1 MLKKFILFVACVIL
15 ISSNSYSKTNF
26 YQVTGSISSVEVL
39 KTYSTQK
46 VPRDEK
52 RCSIQRVP
60 VNQEANKFG
69 ADNFIGALIGGAI
82 GNRLGEGGGKSG
94 ATALGA
100 LIGSEVVRS
109 DKATA
114 NQNFVEKEVCRIQK
128 VIHTETTERISGY
141 KLIVDVDGETISFNS
156 NRSYNPGDL
165 ITLTKKIS
173 YSLNSVSYTHLT
185 LPTTPYV

>member
-1 MLKKFILFVACVIL
+1 MLKNFLLFGSLVFLA
-15 ISSNSYSKTNF
+15 SNAYSKTNF
-26 YQVTGSISSVEVL
+26 YQVTGSVSSVEVL

-46 VPRDEK
+46 VPKNEK

-60 VNQEANKFG
+60 VNQDANKFG

-109 DKATA
+109 DKAAA
-114 NQNFVEKEVCRIQK
+114 NQNFVEKEVCRVQK
-128 VIHTETTERISGY
+128 VIHTETSERVSGY
-141 KLIVDVDGETISFNS
+141 KLIINIDGETISLNS
-156 NRSYNPGDL
+156 NKSYNPGDL
-165 ITLTKKIS
+165 ISLTKKVS
-173 YSLNSVSYTHLT
+173 YSLN
-185 LPTTPYV
+185 

>member
-1 MLKKFILFVACVIL
+1 MLKNFLLFGSL
-15 ISSNSYSKTNF
+15 LLLTSNAYSKTNF

-46 VPRDEK
+46 VPRNEK

-60 VNQEANKFG
+60 VNQDANKFG

-100 LIGSEVVRS
+100 LIGSEVVRNE
-109 DKATA
+109 KAEA
-114 NQNFVEKEVCRIQK
+114 NQNFVEKEVCRVQK
-128 VIHTETTERISGY
+128 VIHTETTEQISGY
-141 KLIVDVDGETISFNS
+141 RLIIDVDEDTITLNS
-156 NRSYNPGDL
+156 NISSNPGDL
-165 ITLTKKIS
+165 ITLTKKVS
-173 YSLNSVSYTHLT
+173 YSLN
-185 LPTTPYV
+185 

>member
-1 MLKKFILFVACVIL
+1 MLKKFLLFGSLVFLA
-15 ISSNSYSKTNF
+15 SNAYSKTNF
-26 YQVTGSISSVEVL
+26 YQVTGSVSSVEVL

-46 VPRDEK
+46 VPKNEK
-52 RCSIQRVP
+52 KCSIQRVP
-60 VNQEANKFG
+60 INQDANKFG

-109 DKATA
+109 DKAAA
-114 NQNFVEKEVCRIQK
+114 NQNFVEKEVCRVQK
-128 VIHTETTERISGY
+128 VMHTETIERISGY
-141 KLIVDVDGETISFNS
+141 KLIIDVDGETISMNS

-173 YSLNSVSYTHLT
+173 YSLN
-185 LPTTPYV
+185 

>member
-1 MLKKFILFVACVIL
+1 MLKKFILFVGCVML

-114 NQNFVEKEVCRIQK
+114 NQNFVEKEVCRIQR

-141 KLIVDVDGETISFNS
+141 KLIVDVDGEIISFNS

-165 ITLTKKIS
+165 ITLTKKVS
-173 YSLNSVSYTHLT
+173 YSLN
-185 LPTTPYV
+185 

>member
-1 MLKKFILFVACVIL
+1 MLKKFILFVGCVIL

-26 YQVTGSISSVEVL
+26 YQVTGTISSIEVL

-82 GNRLGEGGGKSG
+82 GNRIGEGGGKSG

-109 DKATA
+109 EKATA

-141 KLIVDVDGETISFNS
+141 KLIIDVDGETISLNS

-173 YSLNSVSYTHLT
+173 YSLN
-185 LPTTPYV
+185 

>member
-46 VPRDEK
+46 VPKNEK

-60 VNQEANKFG
+60 INQDANKFG

-100 LIGSEVVRS
+100 LIGSEVVRNE
-109 DKATA
+109 KAEA
-114 NQNFVEKEVCRIQK
+114 NQNFVEKEVCRVQK

-141 KLIVDVDGETISFNS
+141 KLIIDVDGETISMNS

-165 ITLTKKIS
+165 ISLTKKIS
-173 YSLNSVSYTHLT
+173 YSLN
-185 LPTTPYV
+185 

>member
-46 VPRDEK
+46 VPRNEK

-60 VNQEANKFG
+60 VNQNANKFG

-100 LIGSEVVRS
+100 LIGSEVVRN
-109 DKATA
+109 DKAEA
-114 NQNFVEKEVCRIQK
+114 NQNFVEKEVCRVQK

-141 KLIVDVDGETISFNS
+141 KLTIDIDGETISMNS

-173 YSLNSVSYTHLT
+173 YSLN
-185 LPTTPYV
+185 

>member
-1 MLKKFILFVACVIL
+1 MLKKVFVFLGFVILF
-15 ISSNSYSKTNF
+15 SSKGYSKTNF
-26 YQVTGSISSVEVL
+26 YQVTGSVSSIEVL
-39 KTYSTQK
+39 KTYTTQK

-94 ATALGA
+94 STAIGA

-109 DKATA
+109 EKAGA

-128 VIHTETTERISGY
+128 VIHTETTEQVRGY
-141 KLIVDVDGETISFNS
+141 RLNIDVDGETISLNS
-156 NRSYNPGDL
+156 NRSYSPGDL

-173 YSLNSVSYTHLT
+173 YSLN
-185 LPTTPYV
+185 

>member
-1 MLKKFILFVACVIL
+1 MLKSFLLFGSLILL
-15 ISSNSYSKTNF
+15 SSNAYSKTNF
-26 YQVTGSISSVEVL
+26 YQVTGSISAVEVL

-46 VPRDEK
+46 VPKNEK
-52 RCSIQRVP
+52 RCSIQRVR

-82 GNRLGEGGGKSG
+82 GNQNGEGGGKAG

-100 LIGSEVVRS
+100 LLGSEVVRNE
-109 DKATA
+109 KNTT
-114 NQNFVEKEVCRIQK
+114 NKNFVEKEVCRVQK
-128 VIHTETTERISGY
+128 VIHTETIEQISGY
-141 KLIVDVDGETISFNS
+141 KLIIDVDGETISMNS

-173 YSLNSVSYTHLT
+173 YSLN
-185 LPTTPYV
+185 

>member
-1 MLKKFILFVACVIL
+1 MLKNFLLFGTLVFL
-15 ISSNSYSKTNF
+15 TSNAYSKTNF
-26 YQVTGSISSVEVL
+26 YQVTGSVSSVEVL

-46 VPRDEK
+46 VPKDEK

-60 VNQEANKFG
+60 INQDANKFG

-109 DKATA
+109 DKAAA
-114 NQNFVEKEVCRIQK
+114 NQNFVEKEVCRVQK
-128 VIHTETTERISGY
+128 VIHTETTERVSGY
-141 KLIVDVDGETISFNS
+141 KLIINIDGETISLNS
-156 NRSYNPGDL
+156 NKSYNPGDL
-165 ITLTKKIS
+165 ISLTKKVS
-173 YSLNSVSYTHLT
+173 YSLN
-185 LPTTPYV
+185 

>member
-1 MLKKFILFVACVIL
+1 MLKKFLLIGSLLFLA
-15 ISSNSYSKTNF
+15 SNAYSKTNF
-26 YQVTGSISSVEVL
+26 YQVTGSVSSVEVL

-46 VPRDEK
+46 VPKNEK

-60 VNQEANKFG
+60 VNQDANKFG

-114 NQNFVEKEVCRIQK
+114 NQNFVEKEVCRVQK
-128 VIHTETTERISGY
+128 VIHTETTERVSGY
-141 KLIVDVDGETISFNS
+141 KLIINIDGETISLNS
-156 NRSYNPGDL
+156 NKSYNPGDL
-165 ITLTKKIS
+165 ISLTKKVS
-173 YSLNSVSYTHLT
+173 YSLN
-185 LPTTPYV
+185 

>member
-1 MLKKFILFVACVIL
+1 MLKNFLLFGSFILL
-15 ISSNSYSKTNF
+15 TSNAYSKTSF

-46 VPRDEK
+46 VPKNEK

-60 VNQEANKFG
+60 VNQDANKFG

-82 GNRLGEGGGKSG
+82 GNQIGEGGGKAG

-100 LIGSEVVRS
+100 LLGSEVVRNE
-109 DKATA
+109 KNTT
-114 NQNFVEKEVCRIQK
+114 NKNFVEKEVCRVQK
-128 VIHTETTERISGY
+128 VIHTETIEQISGY
-141 KLIVDVDGETISFNS
+141 KLIIDVDGETISMDS

-173 YSLNSVSYTHLT
+173 YSLN
-185 LPTTPYV
+185 

>member
-1 MLKKFILFVACVIL
+1 MLKKFFLFFGFVILF
-15 ISSNSYSKTNF
+15 SSNSYSKTNF
-26 YQVTGSISSVEVL
+26 YQVTGSVSSIEVL
-39 KTYSTQK
+39 KTYTTQK

-60 VNQEANKFG
+60 VSEEANKFG

-94 ATALGA
+94 STAIGA
-100 LIGSEVVRS
+100 LIGSEIVRNE
-109 DKATA
+109 KAEA

-128 VIHTETTERISGY
+128 VIHTETTEQVRGY
-141 KLIVDVDGETISFNS
+141 RLNIDVDGETISLNS
-156 NRSYNPGDL
+156 NRSYSPGDL

-173 YSLNSVSYTHLT
+173 YSLN
-185 LPTTPYV
+185 

>member
-1 MLKKFILFVACVIL
+1 MLKNFLIFGSIILL
-15 ISSNSYSKTNF
+15 TSNAYSKTNF
-26 YQVTGSISSVEVL
+26 YQVTGSISSVEIL
-39 KTYSTQK
+39 KKYSTQK
-46 VPRDEK
+46 VPRNEK

-60 VNQEANKFG
+60 INQDANKFG

-114 NQNFVEKEVCRIQK
+114 NQDFVEKEVCRIQK
-128 VIHTETTERISGY
+128 VIHTETTEQVSGY
-141 KLIVDVDGETISFNS
+141 RLIIDVDGEIISLIS

-165 ITLTKKIS
+165 ITLTKKIT
-173 YSLNSVSYTHLT
+173 YSLN
-185 LPTTPYV
+185 

>member
-1 MLKKFILFVACVIL
+1 MFKNFLLFGSLILL
-15 ISSNSYSKTNF
+15 TSNAYSKTNF
-26 YQVTGSISSVEVL
+26 YQVTGSVSAVEVL

-46 VPRDEK
+46 VPKNEK

-60 VNQEANKFG
+60 VNQDANKFG

-82 GNRLGEGGGKSG
+82 GNQIGEGGGKAG

-100 LIGSEVVRS
+100 LLGSEVVRNE
-109 DKATA
+109 KNTT
-114 NQNFVEKEVCRIQK
+114 NQNFVEKEVCRVQK
-128 VIHTETTERISGY
+128 VIHTETIEQISGY
-141 KLIVDVDGETISFNS
+141 KLIIDVDGETISMNS

-173 YSLNSVSYTHLT
+173 YSLN
-185 LPTTPYV
+185 

>member
-1 MLKKFILFVACVIL
+1 MLKKFLVFFGFVILF
-15 ISSNSYSKTNF
+15 SNNSYSKTNF
-26 YQVTGSISSVEVL
+26 YQVTGSVSSIEVL
-39 KTYSTQK
+39 KTYTTQK
-46 VPRDEK
+46 VPKDEK

-94 ATALGA
+94 STAIGA
-100 LIGSEVVRS
+100 LLGSEVVRS
-109 DKATA
+109 EKAGA

-128 VIHTETTERISGY
+128 VIHTETTEQVSGY
-141 KLIVDVDGETISFNS
+141 RLNIDIDGETISLNS
-156 NRSYNPGDL
+156 NRSYRPGDL

-173 YSLNSVSYTHLT
+173 YSLN
-185 LPTTPYV
+185 

>member
-1 MLKKFILFVACVIL
+1 MLKKFILFIGCAIL

-46 VPRDEK
+46 IPRDEK

-94 ATALGA
+94 STAIGA

-109 DKATA
+109 EKAGA

-128 VIHTETTERISGY
+128 VIHTETTEQVRGY
-141 KLIVDVDGETISFNS
+141 RLNIDVDGETISLNS
-156 NRSYNPGDL
+156 NRSYSPGDL

-173 YSLNSVSYTHLT
+173 YSLN
-185 LPTTPYV
+185 